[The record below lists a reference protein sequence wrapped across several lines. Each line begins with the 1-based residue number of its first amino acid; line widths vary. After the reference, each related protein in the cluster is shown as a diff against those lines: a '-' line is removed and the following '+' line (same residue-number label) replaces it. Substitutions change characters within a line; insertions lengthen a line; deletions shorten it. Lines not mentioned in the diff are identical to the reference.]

1 MDHTQQAA
9 TDAGRTQATGTEP
22 FGRGRTR
29 RARGFAAMLL
39 AGLAIVAVAG
49 PAAAAAPQAVRI
61 TSHMTFPGDGP
72 NYGDFSVAGGGGLM
86 CASGRVED
94 TRYVFGGSQSD
105 LGVQILVLKDF
116 ICGDGTGTIQ
126 VKIQVHVDFA
136 VGETF
141 TWVVMGGTGRYE
153 RLAGSGQG
161 TTIPNA
167 DPSTG
172 NTNIYDG
179 FLVG

>member
-1 MDHTQQAA
+1 MP
-9 TDAGRTQATGTEP
+9 R
-22 FGRGRTR
+22 RTR
-29 RARGFAAMLL
+29 RLVAVLV
-39 AGLAIVAVAG
+39 AGLALVAVAG
-49 PAAAAAPQAVRI
+49 PVAAAAPQAVSI

-72 NYGDFSVAGGGGLM
+72 NYGDFSVDGGGGLM

-94 TRYVFGGSQSD
+94 TGYVFGGYQSD
-105 LGVQILVLKDF
+105 RKLQILVLKDF
-116 ICGDGTGTIQ
+116 ICADGSGIIH
-126 VKIQVHVDFA
+126 VKIQVHVVFG

-141 TWVVMGGTGRYE
+141 TWIVEGGTGPYAN
-153 RLAGSGQG
+153 LHGSGQG